1 MTISIDKS
9 IEKEKENTIQAQRRP
24 STSKI
29 NALVLNRWSP
39 RSMIGDEELDEGI
52 L

>member
-24 STSKI
+24 STSKKH
-29 NALVLNRWSP
+29 
-39 RSMIGDEELDEGI
+39 
-52 L
+52 